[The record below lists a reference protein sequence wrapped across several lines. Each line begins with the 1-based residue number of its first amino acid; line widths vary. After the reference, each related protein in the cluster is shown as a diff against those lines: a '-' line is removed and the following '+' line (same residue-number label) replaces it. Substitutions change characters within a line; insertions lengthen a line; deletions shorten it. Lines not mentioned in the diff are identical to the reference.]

1 MSYLEDDLKM
11 ALQRPEPS
19 GDFVNRV
26 LARVNQPPP
35 PEPRWWERLMV
46 LLRPPR
52 LQWVAA
58 SVILSIMIPVAGVQ
72 YRKEQRMR
80 AEGEKAKE
88 QLMFAVRVAGNRLHR
103 VQQKVLEMGR
113 METRL

>member
-1 MSYLEDDLKM
+1 MSYLEDDLRM
-11 ALQRPEPS
+11 ALRRAEPS
-19 GDFVNRV
+19 ADFMDRV

-35 PEPRWWERLMV
+35 PEPSWWERLTV
-46 LLRPPR
+46 LVRPPR

-58 SVILSIMIPVAGVQ
+58 CVILGVMVPAGVQ
-72 YRKEQRMR
+72 YRKQQRMR

-88 QLMFAVRVAGNRLHR
+88 QLMFAVRVAGNKLHR

>member
-1 MSYLEDDLKM
+1 MSYLEDDLKI
-11 ALQRPEPS
+11 ALQRTEPS
-19 GDFVNRV
+19 EDFVNRV

-35 PEPRWWERLMV
+35 PEPSWWEQLTV

-58 SVILSIMIPVAGVQ
+58 SVILSIMIPVASVQ

-88 QLMFAVRVAGNRLHR
+88 QLMFAMHVAGSRLHR

>member
-11 ALQRPEPS
+11 ALQRTEPS
-19 GDFVNRV
+19 ADFVDRV
-26 LARVNQPPP
+26 LARVNQPAP
-35 PEPRWWERLMV
+35 PEPGWWERLTA

-58 SVILSIMIPVAGVQ
+58 SVILSVMIPAASVE
-72 YRKEQRMR
+72 YRRQQKMR

-88 QLMFAVRVAGNRLHR
+88 QLMFAVRVAGSRLHR

-113 METRL
+113 MEAHL

>member
-11 ALQRPEPS
+11 ALQRTEPS
-19 GDFVNRV
+19 EDFVDRV

-35 PEPRWWERLMV
+35 EPRWWERLTV
-46 LLRPPR
+46 LVRPPR

-58 SVILSIMIPVAGVQ
+58 SIVLSVMIPVSLVQ
-72 YRKEQRMR
+72 YHKEQRMR

>member
-11 ALQRPEPS
+11 ALQRTEPP
-19 GDFVNRV
+19 GDFVDRV

-35 PEPRWWERLMV
+35 PEPTWWERLTV

-58 SVILSIMIPVAGVQ
+58 SVILSVIIPVAGIE
-72 YRKEQRMR
+72 YRREQRMR

-88 QLMFAVRVAGNRLHR
+88 QLMFAVRVAGSRLHR

>member
-1 MSYLEDDLKM
+1 MSYLEDDLKI
-11 ALQRPEPS
+11 ALQRTEPS
-19 GDFVNRV
+19 EDFVDRV

-35 PEPRWWERLMV
+35 PEPKWWERLSV

-52 LQWVAA
+52 VQWMAA
-58 SVILSIMIPVAGVQ
+58 SVVLSVMIPVALVQ
-72 YRKEQRMR
+72 YHKEQRMR

-88 QLMFAVRVAGNRLHR
+88 QLMFAVRVAGSKLHH

>member
-11 ALQRPEPS
+11 ALQRTEPS
-19 GDFVNRV
+19 EDFVDRV

-35 PEPRWWERLMV
+35 REPAWWERIAVM
-46 LLRPPR
+46 LRPPR
-52 LQWVAA
+52 VQWVAA
-58 SVILSIMIPVAGVQ
+58 SIVLSVLIPVAGVQ

-88 QLMFAVRVAGNRLHR
+88 QLMFAVRVAGNRLNR
-103 VQQKVLEMGR
+103 VRQKVLEMGR
-113 METRL
+113 IETRL